1 MAAPPLI
8 VVDFH
13 WNASVCGTE
22 AFAKLFKA
30 IETSWYSGYVS
41 DVSNINNEK
50 LFGIKVLKKYLFG
63 IIFWVSRLDN
73 ISQRKSTGIVGL

>member
-8 VVDFH
+8 VVKLH
-13 WNASVCGTE
+13 WNESVCGTE

-30 IETSWYSGYVS
+30 IETSWYSGYVL

-50 LFGIKVLKKYLFG
+50 LFGIKVLNKYLFG